1 MEPNRMDESL
11 SPDELRIEIEQLRDA
26 HAELEA
32 KLEEL
37 NSHVYLTPAEQ
48 LEEHRIKK
56 LKLQKKD
63 RIHEIEHILGAEKH

>member
-1 MEPNRMDESL
+1 MGPNRTDESL
-11 SPDELRIEIEQLRDA
+11 SPEELRGEIEQLRAA

-32 KLEEL
+32 KLNEL

-63 RIHEIEHILGAEKH
+63 RIHELEHLLGTGER